1 MCHGMRTQDMT
12 PSCESAQL
20 VPGHHGVLGRAKLR
34 IQVTLDPAHEL
45 FLPCARQLATVIAG
59 LQKGAVP
66 LLETLQR
73 PESSI
78 RFRPSALLC
87 GVERI
92 TQSRRP
98 GQSRVF
104 DTVHHH
110 VESGGYASLSEHRH
124 SDFEVVSVTIVKGN
138 CHRPG

>member
-1 MCHGMRTQDMT
+1 MCHGMRTHDMT

-45 FLPCARQLATVIAG
+45 FLSCARQLAAVIAG

-73 PESSI
+73 PEGSI

-98 GQSRVF
+98 RSEERRVGK
-104 DTVHHH
+104 
-110 VESGGYASLSEHRH
+110 EWRAME
-124 SDFEVVSVTIVKGN
+124 
-138 CHRPG
+138 